1 MFSSAGAATA
11 AAPPFYE
18 SVVPF
23 GLVPGELLTPAASA
37 AIAEVES
44 SFQGAARLAAM
55 RAVQRSGGGDVTAL
69 LAADDNGGDASG
81 ASEGRS
87 NSDVQVSVAKQIN

>member
-1 MFSSAGAATA
+1 M
-11 AAPPFYE
+11 
-18 SVVPF
+18 VPF
-23 GLVPGELLTPAASA
+23 GLVPGDLLTPAASA

-69 LAADDNGGDASG
+69 LADDNGADASG
-81 ASEGRS
+81 ASEGRR